1 MFCML
6 KKEKNISYLYFKNN
20 SNREKQVI
28 VLMIPNGKKQWHKEI
43 ISIIKRSY
51 IKRIVFTP
59 LEQKT
64 SLNCIKR
71 SVKRKT
77 FVM

>member
-1 MFCML
+1 MHA
-6 KKEKNISYLYFKNN
+6 KKGKNISYLYLKNN

-28 VLMIPNGKKQWHKEI
+28 VLMIPNGKKQWHKES

-51 IKRIVFTP
+51 IKTIAFTP

-64 SLNCIKR
+64 NLNCIKR
-71 SVKRKT
+71 SVKIKT